1 MFQLNKKLK
10 MKNVLKFGF
19 LGLALTVAVAS
30 CNNAETK
37 TEAAADSAANAI
49 DSTANAVSDSLKN
62 TADSAI
68 NAVDST
74 AEQAVDSLKKNV
86 Q

>member
-1 MFQLNKKLK
+1 LFQLNKKLK

-49 DSTANAVSDSLKN
+49 DSTANAVADSITN
-62 TADSAI
+62 TADSAVNAI
-68 NAVDST
+68 DSAANKAVDS
-74 AEQAVDSLKKNV
+74 VKNV